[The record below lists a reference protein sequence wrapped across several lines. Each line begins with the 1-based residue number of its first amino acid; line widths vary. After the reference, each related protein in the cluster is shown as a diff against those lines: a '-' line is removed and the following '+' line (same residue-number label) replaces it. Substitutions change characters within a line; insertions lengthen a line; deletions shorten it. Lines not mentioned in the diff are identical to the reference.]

1 MDVDMHKG
9 VWWFQK
15 HQKEKTSPQA
25 EVCAPSASMKP
36 QSKSIKWIT
45 KASVRLWRAL
55 FVSVHTLQKVR
66 DAAADVELSHRL
78 LVERL
83 TAPKFYRGR
92 KGKQHWGIWKEAKTR
107 TERRAP
113 SYWVSGAP
121 WNFQQLPVTTNTHA
135 HKYNLNGLYHLCKSF
150 VLSQAEDLGICWRS
164 WSNRR
169 SAPRILPCSAP
180 RTQKKSPRSSSRRP
194 PKVTE
199 VTSALLN
206 MSRECGAAGET
217 TDP

>member
-1 MDVDMHKG
+1 MHK
-9 VWWFQK
+9 VDCWFQK
-15 HQKEKTSPQA
+15 HQKEKTSPHA

-36 QSKSIKWIT
+36 QSKSIKCIT

-83 TAPKFYRGR
+83 TAPNRKVLPGQRRKPARRDLKRG
-92 KGKQHWGIWKEAKTR
+92 ENANS
-107 TERRAP
+107 ERRAP

-150 VLSQAEDLGICWRS
+150 VLSQAEGLAICWRS
-164 WSNRR
+164 WSNRLPAPCAAAPAMF
-169 SAPRILPCSAP
+169 SAPH
-180 RTQKKSPRSSSRRP
+180 TQEKPEIVLATAAESCRSQFSSF
-194 PKVTE
+194 
-199 VTSALLN
+199 
-206 MSRECGAAGET
+206 
-217 TDP
+217 